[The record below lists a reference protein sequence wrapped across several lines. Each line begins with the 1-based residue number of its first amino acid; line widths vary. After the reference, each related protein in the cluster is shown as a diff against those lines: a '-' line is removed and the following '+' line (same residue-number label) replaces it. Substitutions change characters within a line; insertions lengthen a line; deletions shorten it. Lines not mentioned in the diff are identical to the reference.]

1 MINGAF
7 RGIAS
12 GSAAGGGGGG
22 ASTDLL
28 TLNSGLNGTA
38 GYKYWDINVQGASS
52 ATYLGAFK
60 FPDTENTGTDVDFF
74 HSLPAFGLT
83 TGNKALA
90 VGQTNRR
97 IAEINIPTLSTSTS
111 LASLNRAS
119 YSTAFFEPVANA
131 PVTTEN
137 WGDGGPWISGI
148 KTYNG
153 RVMVNVYANYDGF
166 LAADRNLC
174 VLNSAAAP
182 SVTSER
188 GFFTG
193 TGGGVNVAHSAIW
206 ISEIPDDDKA
216 SFGGTHIMGASSGN
230 KYRSINSR
238 NSMGPSAFVYDADA
252 SDSVTGSTPASNGAA
267 LAYQRLMD
275 FNDANV
281 LNDSDLGAAG
291 QQWTNCSEAFYGF
304 LIPGTDTYMVLGL
317 NEGYETGIEYWD
329 PEPPWPGNKGYG
341 PLAEY
346 DVGNWYWLFKKSDL
360 LKVKSGVIAQPYSV
374 TAYEHGRIIMPLEGS
389 RTVSGLHHIAG
400 GDFDLSTNKLWLTL
414 LNGEAVGVP
423 GSLPVGL
430 CFDFSSL
437 VA

>member
-12 GSAAGGGGGG
+12 GASAGGGGG
-22 ASTDLL
+22 SSSDLL

-38 GYKYWDINVQGASS
+38 GYRYWDINVQGASS
-52 ATYLGAFK
+52 TTYLGAFK

-74 HSLPAFGLT
+74 HALPAIGMT
-83 TGNKALA
+83 ATSKMLA
-90 VGQTNRR
+90 VGHGNAR
-97 IAEINIPTLSTSTS
+97 IAEINIPALSTSTT
-111 LASLNRAS
+111 LASLNRAT
-119 YSTAFFEPVANA
+119 YSTAFFN
-131 PVTTEN
+131 PVTGAPTTTVN
-137 WGDGGPWISGI
+137 WGAGGPYTSGI

-153 RVMVNVYANYDGF
+153 RVMINVYANYDGSS
-166 LAADRNLC
+166 AADRNLC
-174 VLNSAAAP
+174 VLNSAASP
-182 SVTSER
+182 STTSER

-193 TGGGVNVAHSAIW
+193 TGGGMNVAHSAIW
-206 ISEIPDDDKA
+206 ISEIPAADKA
-216 SFGGTHIMGASSGN
+216 DFGGTHIMGASSGN
-230 KYRSINSR
+230 KYRSINAR
-238 NSMGPSAFVYDADA
+238 NSMGPSAFIYDADA
-252 SDSVTGSTPASNGAA
+252 SDSVTGSTPASNGAT
-267 LAYQRLMD
+267 LTYQRLMD
-275 FNDANV
+275 FTEANV
-281 LNDSDLGAAG
+281 LNGSNLGAAG

-317 NEGYETGIEYWD
+317 NEGYETGIDYYD

-414 LNGEAVGVP
+414 LNGEPVGVP